1 MSEQE
6 STTSRRT
13 VLGLAVGT
21 AAAGA
26 VAAAGAAPA
35 AASAPRALADESA
48 RASAQG
54 VECVADLR

>member
-6 STTSRRT
+6 SSTSRRA
-13 VLGLAVGT
+13 VLGLAAG
-21 AAAGA
+21 AAGA
-26 VAAAGAAPA
+26 VVAAGAAPA
-35 AASAPRALADESA
+35 AASGPQALADESA